1 MNVSLT
7 TLALRR
13 SGTRGYTS
21 ATRASHPAI
30 LAEDTA
36 TQRLLHCTVVVLLA
50 LAFAV
55 AANGPVLA
63 ANPLPPGTS
72 LFKPGTV
79 PPLGPPNYS
88 TTLPS
93 YFVAGNIVGG
103 PMASAYAP
111 LTPDIAGV
119 LTSTV
124 YRDPATGFLGF
135 RYHFTSTGASD
146 LIRATIAGASWLG
159 VTITNAGADGSG
171 SSTAGTV
178 APFWTDGDP
187 NFIQRNPVVF
197 GDGLT
202 IQWRALSR
210 GTALR
215 AGDSSSSIF
224 IETNWETFQTVAVGL
239 LDSGAVSTAQAFAPG
254 PINPSLDIEK
264 HTNGQDADVA
274 PGPLIAVGAPVLWEY
289 IVTNTGD
296 VTLTNI
302 TVTDDVLG
310 VIGVIPSLAPGA
322 SQTLSANGVAVGGQY
337 ANVGTAVGYP
347 PVGDPVSD
355 TDPSHYLGGGV
366 VSFGRVTIE
375 KSGGELLG
383 NSRTIGFWK
392 NNIQK
397 HMAGKTR
404 GIQVSYA
411 DLASWLVAVEG
422 FYLPD
427 PFVLGATDAQRLQNA
442 YNILNYSG
450 SNMASKTRR
459 QLLATELNLLS
470 GTFALDDVAA
480 HEALCKL
487 AEDALNTVG
496 ADLAFIHNL
505 LDLANNAGENGGYP
519 GPLTCGNTVLYTI
532 TITATGLPNPKDIV
546 VKDCLDTSLMF
557 LVADGGGQYSAATHC
572 VKWNVTLPAGDS
584 VKVLHIWANLLALP
598 AGDAAQCPPEWTCS
612 NVLEL
617 PVATKKGVLLEVGL
631 RNTACFKE
639 VVAE

>member
-7 TLALRR
+7 TLALPRLR
-13 SGTRGYTS
+13 THGYTRL
-21 ATRASHPAI
+21 TCASLSRI
-30 LAEDTA
+30 VEDVA
-36 TQRLLHCTVVVLLA
+36 APRPLHCAALVLLT

-55 AANGPVLA
+55 TASVPAFA

-72 LFKPGTV
+72 LYKPGTV
-79 PPLGPPNYS
+79 PALGPPNYS
-88 TTLPS
+88 TSLPS

-103 PMASAYAP
+103 PLASAYTP

-124 YRDPATGFLGF
+124 YRNPATGFLGF
-135 RYHFTSTGASD
+135 QYHFTSTGASD
-146 LIRATIAGASWLG
+146 LIRATIAGAPWLG
-159 VTITNAGADGSG
+159 VAITDAGADGSG
-171 SSTAGTV
+171 SSTVGTV

-187 NFIQRNPVVF
+187 NFIQRNPVAF

-202 IQWRALSR
+202 IQWRALSK

-224 IETNWETFQTVAVGL
+224 VETNWETFQVVSVGL
-239 LDSGAVSTAQAFAPG
+239 LDSGAVSTARAFAPG
-254 PINPSLDIEK
+254 PIHPSLDIEK
-264 HTNGQDADVA
+264 HTNGEDADAA
-274 PGPLIAVGAPVLWEY
+274 PGPLIPVGSPVLWEY

-310 VIGVIPSLAPGA
+310 VIGVIASLAPGA
-322 SQTLSANGVAVGGQY
+322 SQTLTANGVAVAGQY
-337 ANVGTAVGYP
+337 ANVGTASGSP

-355 TDPSHYLGGGV
+355 SDPSHYLGDEGPTD
-366 VSFGRVTIE
+366 VSITIDKE
-375 KSGGELLG
+375 GGELLG

-397 HMAGKTR
+397 HLAGKTK
-404 GIQVSYA
+404 GTQVSYA
-411 DLASWLVAVEG
+411 NLVSWLAAVEG

-427 PFVLGATDAQRLQNA
+427 PFVLGATDTARLTAA

-450 SNMASKTRR
+450 SNMASKTKR
-459 QLLATELNLLS
+459 QLIAAELNLLS
-470 GTFALDDVAA
+470 GVYALADAAA

-519 GPLTCGNTVLYTI
+519 GPLVCGNTVLYTI
-532 TITATGLPNPKDIV
+532 TVTATGLPNPTNIV
-546 VKDCLDTSLMF
+546 VKDCLDTALVF
-557 LVADGGGQYSAATHC
+557 LVADGGGTYSAGTHC
-572 VKWNVTLPAGDS
+572 VQWNVALPAGDS
-584 VKVLHIWANLLALP
+584 VTVLHLWASLVALP

-617 PVATKKGVLLEVGL
+617 PVATKKGVLLEEGL
-631 RNTACFKE
+631 KNTACFKE
-639 VVAE
+639 AVPE